1 MAASATAP
9 PDLVREELGRL
20 MDSESMRRAP
30 SHARLLR
37 YLVERRV
44 AGDET
49 ALRETSIALEVFR
62 RDPATY
68 DPRTDPIVRVSVR
81 RLRDRLEAHY
91 AHYDAPPKLRIVLPR
106 GGYAPEFVPL
116 PGASAAPAGL
126 AVLRTRNL
134 TGEDAFDPIAHGFA
148 EQLADRLAHAGLP
161 RVVARASVDRAQATT
176 DDPRALGSRLG
187 VPWLLDSTLA
197 REPQNA
203 LRLSARLLASD
214 GAVRWVE
221 TAVAND
227 GDRYRLVDRML
238 DSVALRVLDT
248 LPGGARALPAAAQ
261 ADALP
266 DAARTALLRSR
277 MMLMQRSVPA
287 TDEALALAET
297 TASSHP
303 RSADAWAA
311 LAAALYSRLSFCD
324 RDPEPLAARAIE
336 AATRAL
342 ALDPEH
348 VVALR
353 TRAIFVAKADGDFD
367 AARDLF
373 ERALRSLPSDTS
385 TRLNYAELLTYAG
398 RFDESLVQLNL
409 ARAHDPLSSSVHIAR
424 AACLYLQRRYE
435 DADEAWLLCRAS
447 GDTSLWTVAGRGMNA
462 LAAGRLDDA
471 QAMIGEALAQAP
483 GQPRLVVWQA
493 CIHAARGEHDRALAC
508 ERECAKQ
515 SPWLSPAHRA
525 MPAAIRRDRETTLRL
540 IAEALDRRD
549 LGLPFVS
556 MDRALDWLAGDPDY
570 ERLRQRSPMWA
581 ARAARISPV
590 PDRP

>member
-1 MAASATAP
+1 MGASTKTP

-68 DPRTDPIVRVSVR
+68 DPRSDPIVRVSVR

-106 GGYAPEFVPL
+106 GGYVPEFVPL
-116 PGASAAPAGL
+116 PGAAEAPAGL
-126 AVLRTRNL
+126 AVLRMRNL
-134 TGEDAFDPIAHGFA
+134 TGEDALDAIVSGFA
-148 EQLADRLAHAGLP
+148 DALADRLAHAGLP
-161 RVVARASVDRAQATT
+161 RVVARASVDRAQATS
-176 DDPRALGSRLG
+176 DDPRALGTRLG

-197 REPQNA
+197 REQTDG

-227 GDRYRLVDRML
+227 GDRHRLVDRML
-238 DSVALRVLDT
+238 DSVTLRVLDT
-248 LPGGARALPAAAQ
+248 LPGGARARASAAP

-266 DAARTALLRSR
+266 DAARTALLKSR
-277 MMLMQRSVPA
+277 LLLLQRNVPA
-287 TDEALALAET
+287 TDEAITLAEEA
-297 TASSHP
+297 ASSHP

-311 LAAALYSRLSFCD
+311 LAAALYGRLSFCD
-324 RDPEPLAARAIE
+324 RDPEPLAARATE
-336 AATRAL
+336 AAARAL
-342 ALDPEH
+342 ALDPEQ

-353 TRAIFVAKADGDFD
+353 TRAIFAGKADGDFD
-367 AARDLF
+367 AARSLF
-373 ERALRSLPSDTS
+373 ERALRSLPNDTS
-385 TRLNYAELLTYAG
+385 ARLNYAELLTYAG
-398 RFDESLVQLNL
+398 RFDESLVQINL
-409 ARAHDPLSSSVHIAR
+409 ARAHDPLSTSVHLAR
-424 AACLYLQRRYE
+424 AVCLYLQRRHE
-435 DADEAWLLCRAS
+435 EADEAWALCRAS
-447 GDTSLWTVAGRGMNA
+447 GDTSLWTVAGQGMNA
-462 LAAGRLDDA
+462 LAAGRVDDA
-471 QAMIGEALAQAP
+471 QAMIGDALLRSP

-493 CIHAARGEHDRALAC
+493 CVHAARGEHDRALAC

-556 MDRALDWLAGDPDY
+556 MDRALDWLAGDRDF
-570 ERLRQRSPMWA
+570 ERLRRRSPLWA
-581 ARAARISPV
+581 ARAGPSRATPASA
-590 PDRP
+590 